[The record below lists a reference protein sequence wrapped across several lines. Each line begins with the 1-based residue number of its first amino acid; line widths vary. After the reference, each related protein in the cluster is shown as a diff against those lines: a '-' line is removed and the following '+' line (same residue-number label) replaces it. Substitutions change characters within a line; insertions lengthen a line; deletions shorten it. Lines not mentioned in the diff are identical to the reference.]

1 MVSTR
6 TAPCAFRPRLE
17 VLEDRLVPAGL
28 RNALFAVLDQSL
40 QAAVTRIHQLQS
52 RLPRD
57 IATMQTDA
65 GSFTFFTE
73 SMATQTKV
81 DQDYAQLSS
90 DVAQIQALD
99 TQIHNEAANVLLIIQ
114 SGGGFSRKSRTRQAI
129 MNAMSSQTDA
139 DNVRNAVLS
148 AAPVTASP
156 IAGQPL
162 APQYPAF
169 NSIAG
174 FPG

>member
-1 MVSTR
+1 MVSTPTVPR
-6 TAPCAFRPRLE
+6 VFRPRLE
-17 VLEDRLVPAGL
+17 VLEDRLVPARL
-28 RNALFAVLDQSL
+28 RNALFAVFNQPL

-52 RLPRD
+52 RLPAD
-57 IATMQTDA
+57 IAAMKTDA
-65 GSFTFFTE
+65 DNFTFFTE

-81 DQDYAQLSS
+81 DQDYALLMS
-90 DVAQIQALD
+90 DMAQIQALD
-99 TQIHNEAANVLLIIQ
+99 TQIHNEATNVILVVVT
-114 SGGGFSRKSRTRQAI
+114 GGGFNKKSLTRQAI
-129 MNAMSSQTDA
+129 MNALSSQTDA
-139 DNVRNAVLS
+139 DNVRNAVFA
-148 AAPVTASP
+148 AAPFTASP